1 MIQKNLINKKRLQ
14 NLKAIHT
21 IMTPMNAQQPKIPN
35 PMTIPKNRNLLIINL
50 KDWVFT
56 ITLHPNNT
64 PLLTFLWLST
74 SDFIGE
80 DAKFPQTSPYPFGL
94 FYLDSPHHW
103 GYQSSWSQIRDVGW
117 ADLKNSFPA
126 SHSLLLWWCLKIL
139 AFILSIYL

>member
-64 PLLTFLWLST
+64 PLLTFL
-74 SDFIGE
+74 
-80 DAKFPQTSPYPFGL
+80 
-94 FYLDSPHHW
+94 
-103 GYQSSWSQIRDVGW
+103 
-117 ADLKNSFPA
+117 
-126 SHSLLLWWCLKIL
+126 
-139 AFILSIYL
+139 